1 MRAIGAK
8 KLGNEN
14 DKFQIFWKKSFTRI
28 IVAPSFFWA
37 MKNLKYTPESSC
49 SYLQNRFKQN
59 FCKSIPLGVRAN
71 GAKKKSSRKSKMD
84 EARNSYFAGNFSMFK
99 SEPHWPFFQDSDQL
113 NQAQDVQAYFG
124 TSFEEFDGLVVSES
138 IFEIGGKIFSISF
151 IIVYFFR
158 AIRGCVITQS
168 RVSP

>member
-8 KLGNEN
+8 KLRNEN

-59 FCKSIPLGVRAN
+59 FCKSIVHTSWHESQRR
-71 GAKKKSSRKSKMD
+71 KKKSSRKSKMD
-84 EARNSYFAGNFSMFK
+84 EVRNSYFAGNFSMFK

-138 IFEIGGKIFSISF
+138 IFEIGGKIFQFLS
-151 IIVYFFR
+151 
-158 AIRGCVITQS
+158 
-168 RVSP
+168 

>member
-1 MRAIGAK
+1 M
-8 KLGNEN
+8 
-14 DKFQIFWKKSFTRI
+14 
-28 IVAPSFFWA
+28 
-37 MKNLKYTPESSC
+37 
-49 SYLQNRFKQN
+49 
-59 FCKSIPLGVRAN
+59 
-71 GAKKKSSRKSKMD
+71 
-84 EARNSYFAGNFSMFK
+84 RNSYFAGNFSMFK

-138 IFEIGGKIFSISF
+138 IFEIGGENFSISF

-158 AIRGCVITQS
+158 AVKGCVITQS